1 MQLMWPFQWVLQGL
15 VVLQGKAGKAE
26 YTLVVGYFGVGQ
38 WTFGALSLLPSHY
51 FPHSTREGFL
61 FLFSMAHILHIIV
74 GHPAVPQDLLLVLP
88 SIPPEVEAA
97 VKLLHL
103 K

>member
-1 MQLMWPFQWVLQGL
+1 MQVLGL
-15 VVLQGKAGKAE
+15 LQVWAVC
-26 YTLVVGYFGVGQ
+26 TLAMGYFGVGL
-38 WTFGALSLLPSHY
+38 WIFWALPLLPSHY

-61 FLFSMAHILHIIV
+61 LLFSMAHILHIIV

-88 SIPPEVEAA
+88 SILPEAEAA
-97 VKLLHL
+97 VELLHP

>member
-1 MQLMWPFQWVLQGL
+1 MLQGL
-15 VVLQGKAGKAE
+15 VE

-38 WTFGALSLLPSHY
+38 WTFGALPLLSFHY

-61 FLFSMAHILHIIV
+61 LLFSMAHILHIIM
-74 GHPAVPQDLLLVLP
+74 GHSAVPQDLLLVLP
-88 SIPPEVEAA
+88 AIPPEAEAA
-97 VKLLHL
+97 VELLHP